1 MNMAVENISVT
12 ASCMTTTSASEQKIG
27 LDSVNQRGQPNM
39 TVHDFRQFV
48 NDSLLPE
55 MTQER
60 DDGILIF
67 KIFKIFIYLFIYV
80 FCVAHSKWRHP
91 GNYLGFEVRQT
102 GHKSRYIDG
111 HERDDVRL
119 YRNKYIE

>member
-1 MNMAVENISVT
+1 MNRGDFDEYGSGKYQRDSLMHDDDFCFRE
-12 ASCMTTTSASEQKIG
+12 KIG

-60 DDGILIF
+60 DDGILIY

-80 FCVAHSKWRHP
+80 FCVAHSKRKHP
-91 GNYLGFEVRQT
+91 GSFYIILGSKFGRQGT
-102 GHKSRYIDG
+102 SRG
-111 HERDDVRL
+111 TLTVTSGMT
-119 YRNKYIE
+119 